1 MIETDLLHAYAKT
14 EDRLKTTAHKIVQ
27 RIMEEEFNTV
37 YASREALHEIYYVSM
52 EEGTSIDEYIAR
64 AASLTA
70 IENLAFLETTPEIDL
85 LALALMSHYNIGS
98 IFDAYHAAS
107 ALNQDPDHTLISTDK
122 EFDKTPG
129 IKRIDPRDL

>member
-1 MIETDLLHAYAKT
+1 
-14 EDRLKTTAHKIVQ
+14 
-27 RIMEEEFNTV
+27 MEEEFNTV

-85 LALALMSHYNIGS
+85 LALALMSQYKIGS

-122 EFDKTPG
+122 EFDKIPG